1 MGDII
6 LFLFTILKYITILC
20 ALLVVNVRNPVHSVL
35 FLIMVFINVSCI
47 LLLFGLEFLAFVY
60 LMVYVGAIAVLFLFV
75 VMMLDITT
83 STKTEKHP
91 FFILAVFIVFCLLAC
106 ELGLSVRGS
115 FSLREPIYFYYAPVP
130 YSLTDLVDAPS
141 NLAAIGVLLFTKN
154 FFPFLLS
161 TSILLVSMLGAI
173 LLTLAH
179 SQGVRRTDIYLQNF
193 ASSRVRLMII
203 KSNHKPKI

>member
-6 LFLFTILKYITILC
+6 PFLFTVLKYITILC
-20 ALLVVNVRNPVHSVL
+20 ALFVVNVRNPVHAVL
-35 FLIMVFINVSCI
+35 FLIMVFINVASI

-60 LMVYVGAIAVLFLFV
+60 IMVYVGAIAVLFLFV

-83 STKTEKHP
+83 SIEIEKHP
-91 FFILAVFIVFCLLAC
+91 FFILFVFLGFCLFAC
-106 ELGLSVRGS
+106 ELGLSVQS
-115 FSLREPIYFYYAPVP
+115 TFSLREPIYLYYAPVP
-130 YSLTDLVDAPS
+130 YSLTDLIDVPS

-161 TSILLVSMLGAI
+161 TIILLIAMLGAI

-179 SQGVRRTDIYLQNF
+179 SQGVRRTDIYLQNN
-193 ASSRVRLMII
+193 ASIHVRLVAT
-203 KSNHKPKI
+203 KGKQ